1 MDEEIIGCFGVKP
14 HIMDRHEK
22 TEISVAVLAGGASR
36 RMGTNKSLVDLAGKP
51 LIQHTLDCVRRL
63 NTPVFLVTNRPDQ
76 YRRFQVPMVPDVVP
90 GKGSLGGIYSALM
103 NSTTAFTLCVACDMP
118 FLNLD
123 LLNYLVSL
131 RTGFDAVVP
140 MIDGQPQGLHAVYH
154 RRCADLMLELMQR
167 NELRISGLFDHLR
180 VRLVGESAIQTI
192 DPELRSFT
200 NLNTPEELAR
210 VCREYTTE

>member
-1 MDEEIIGCFGVKP
+1 M
-14 HIMDRHEK
+14 
-22 TEISVAVLAGGASR
+22 
-36 RMGTNKSLVDLAGKP
+36 VDD
-51 LIQHTLDCVRRL
+51 I
-63 NTPVFLVTNRPDQ
+63 
-76 YRRFQVPMVPDVVP
+76 VP
-90 GKGSLGGIYSALM
+90 GKGSLGGIYTALM

-123 LLNYLVSL
+123 LLNYLVLL

-140 MIDGQPQGLHAVYH
+140 IIDGQAQGLHAVYH
-154 RRCADLMLELMQR
+154 RRCAELMLELMQR
-167 NELRISGLFDHLR
+167 NELRISSLFDHLR

-210 VCREYTTE
+210 ARREYADE